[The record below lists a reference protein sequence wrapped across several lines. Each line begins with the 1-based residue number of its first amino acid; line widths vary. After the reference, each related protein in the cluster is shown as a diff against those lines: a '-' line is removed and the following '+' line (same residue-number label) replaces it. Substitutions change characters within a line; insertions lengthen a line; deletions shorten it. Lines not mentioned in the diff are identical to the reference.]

1 VLKRGVKNL
10 SGKKRKVS
18 EQFAVKSE
26 KVTTMRTPEVK
37 NFIED
42 HQHLFWYS
50 PAPKSETVSDELL
63 VEMVLNYG
71 SMNDLRSLFAVM
83 GIKGVAKIFFDSIGK
98 SERRKGNY
106 HELTL
111 NYFTLLFNRY
121 AS

>member
-1 VLKRGVKNL
+1 MNNDNFKRN
-10 SGKKRKVS
+10 
-18 EQFAVKSE
+18 
-26 KVTTMRTPEVK
+26 PEVK
-37 NFIED
+37 KYIDD

-50 PAPKSETVSDELL
+50 PAPKCETVSDELL

-71 SMNDLRSLFAVM
+71 SMDDLRALFAVM
-83 GIKGVAKIFFDSIGK
+83 GIKSVAKIFFDSIGK

-121 AS
+121 AP

>member
-1 VLKRGVKNL
+1 MKI
-10 SGKKRKVS
+10 
-18 EQFAVKSE
+18 
-26 KVTTMRTPEVK
+26 MRSPEVK
-37 NFIED
+37 KYIDD

-63 VEMVLNYG
+63 VEMALNYG
-71 SMNDLRSLFAVM
+71 NMEEVRDLFAVI
-83 GIKGVAKIFFDSIGK
+83 GIKEVARIFFDSIGK

-121 AS
+121 VS

>member
-1 VLKRGVKNL
+1 MNKMNNANFKR
-10 SGKKRKVS
+10 S
-18 EQFAVKSE
+18 
-26 KVTTMRTPEVK
+26 PEVK
-37 NFIED
+37 KYID
-42 HQHLFWYS
+42 DRQYLFWYS

-63 VEMVLNYG
+63 VETVLNYG
-71 SMNDLRSLFAVM
+71 SMDDLRALFAVM
-83 GIKGVAKIFFDSIGK
+83 SIKNVAEIFFDSIGK

>member
-1 VLKRGVKNL
+1 
-10 SGKKRKVS
+10 
-18 EQFAVKSE
+18 
-26 KVTTMRTPEVK
+26 MRSPEVK
-37 NFIED
+37 KYIDD

-63 VEMVLNYG
+63 VEMALNYG
-71 SMNDLRSLFAVM
+71 NMGEVRDLFAVI
-83 GIKGVAKIFFDSIGK
+83 GIKEVARIFFDSIGK

-121 AS
+121 VS

>member
-1 VLKRGVKNL
+1 
-10 SGKKRKVS
+10 
-18 EQFAVKSE
+18 
-26 KVTTMRTPEVK
+26 MRSPEVK
-37 NFIED
+37 KYIDD

-63 VEMVLNYG
+63 VEIVLDYG
-71 SMNDLRSLFAVM
+71 CIDEVKGLFTVL
-83 GIKGVAKIFFDSIGK
+83 GIKNVAKIFFDSIGK
-98 SERRKGNY
+98 SERRRGNY